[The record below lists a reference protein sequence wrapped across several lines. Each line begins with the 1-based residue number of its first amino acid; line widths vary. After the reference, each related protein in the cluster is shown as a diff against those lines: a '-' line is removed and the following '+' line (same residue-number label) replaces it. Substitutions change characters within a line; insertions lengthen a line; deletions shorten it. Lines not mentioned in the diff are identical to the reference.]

1 MKLTVLGAGQ
11 CVTGSKYLLEW
22 KKFSALVDC
31 GLFQGRKEH
40 RRRNWDPFPY
50 PCHELD
56 AIVLTHAHIDHTGYL
71 PRLVRQGF
79 EGPVYCTP
87 PTRSLLRVLLPDA
100 AHIQEEEARYANR
113 KGFSKH
119 EPALPLFRQADA
131 RAALKLLEPVP
142 FGTDIELHPGIRF
155 RFRRQGH
162 ILGAAAV
169 ELQTKVSGGARKT
182 VYFSGDVGRYGVPI
196 LKEPEGFPGA
206 DVLLLESTY
215 GDRLHPNVDPQGLL
229 ADEVRAGLRRGGII
243 LIPAFAVDRTQELL
257 YMLHG
262 LMSDG
267 DLPTI
272 PIYLDSPMGIE
283 ATTLY
288 TRCINEHDI
297 EMRHLFSEQVNPIF
311 PPNLEV
317 TPTSRDSR
325 KLNSI
330 GGGAIFISASGMATG
345 GRILHHLKQR
355 LPDKRNTILFV
366 GYQAEGTRGRRL
378 VEGETEVKIH
388 GEMVPVKAHI
398 TQISGLS
405 AHADAE
411 ELMLWLSQ
419 RERDPERVV
428 LVHGELTSQQAL
440 AERLEQRFGWPSEI
454 PEIGDSFVVR

>member
-1 MKLTVLGAGQ
+1 
-11 CVTGSKYLLEW
+11 
-22 KKFSALVDC
+22 
-31 GLFQGRKEH
+31 
-40 RRRNWDPFPY
+40 
-50 PCHELD
+50 
-56 AIVLTHAHIDHTGYL
+56 
-71 PRLVRQGF
+71 
-79 EGPVYCTP
+79 
-87 PTRSLLRVLLPDA
+87 
-100 AHIQEEEARYANR
+100 
-113 KGFSKH
+113 
-119 EPALPLFRQADA
+119 
-131 RAALKLLEPVP
+131 
-142 FGTDIELHPGIRF
+142 
-155 RFRRQGH
+155 
-162 ILGAAAV
+162 
-169 ELQTKVSGGARKT
+169 
-182 VYFSGDVGRYGVPI
+182 
-196 LKEPEGFPGA
+196 
-206 DVLLLESTY
+206 
-215 GDRLHPNVDPQGLL
+215 
-229 ADEVRAGLRRGGII
+229 
-243 LIPAFAVDRTQELL
+243 
-257 YMLHG
+257 
-262 LMSDG
+262 MSDG